1 MKDHLAEATV
11 QVGNLDRV
19 RALVAPVEVLANP
32 VNCEPIGVLQG
43 GKIDHL
49 RLWILANLAQLAKT
63 RSVSRDVR
71 PEGALGVKVVIQSY
85 SVGLVF
91 GKYL

>member
-1 MKDHLAEATV
+1 MKDHLAKASV

-32 VNCEPIGVLQG
+32 VNSEPIRILQG

-49 RLWILANLAQLAKT
+49 RLRVLANLAQLAKT
-63 RSVSRDVR
+63 RSVSCD
-71 PEGALGVKVVIQSY
+71 I
-85 SVGLVF
+85 
-91 GKYL
+91 